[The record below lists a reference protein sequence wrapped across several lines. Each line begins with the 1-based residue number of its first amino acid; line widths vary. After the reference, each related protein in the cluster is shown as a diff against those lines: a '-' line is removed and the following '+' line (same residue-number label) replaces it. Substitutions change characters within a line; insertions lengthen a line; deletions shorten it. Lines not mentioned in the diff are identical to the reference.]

1 MSHVQFMTGILL
13 ISIKQYRLLK
23 QLNEIGAL
31 HLFEYNLSWMGEIQ
45 DGRSMLL

>member
-31 HLFEYNLSWMGEIQ
+31 HLFEYSWMGEIQ